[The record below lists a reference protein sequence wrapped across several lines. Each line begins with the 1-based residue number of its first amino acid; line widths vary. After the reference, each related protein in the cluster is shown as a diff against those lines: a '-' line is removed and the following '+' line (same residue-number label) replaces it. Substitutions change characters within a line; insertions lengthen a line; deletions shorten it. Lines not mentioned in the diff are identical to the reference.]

1 MTWLD
6 RYRLREFAGSSFW
19 LFPSLA
25 LLVAW
30 LTGKAVLWFVP
41 DPHWPRF
48 DDSDMEGMRVSMAAF
63 ASSMLTFMVYAVS
76 ALLLA
81 VQLASGQIT
90 PRLIRLTFSRW
101 EMKFAA
107 SVFVF
112 AFGITIVALANTTE
126 QTRHAALIILAVAGN
141 IAAIGVFFWFV
152 EEVGLGLRPVTVL
165 QKVFADGKDAM
176 DGVYQGSFDRGRR
189 EIEGT
194 VDELADREGRVVNR
208 IGPSGTFLAFGVR
221 ELVAL
226 ARKAGCTIE
235 LIAQVGDFVSTDD
248 PLARVYPPDAAVS
261 EEAINALVAFGPE
274 RTMRQDPMFAFRI
287 MVDVAS
293 RALSPAVND
302 PTTAVLAIDQIH
314 RLLRYAGQKNLDNA
328 RLYDSEGSLRL
339 VFPTPDWS
347 DIVALAVT
355 EVRQYGASSTQVA
368 RRLRAM
374 LEHLVDRLPP
384 ARTLALQRE
393 LALLEQTVS
402 RCFPEMEDRRR
413 ANTGDFQGLG
423 GSSARMEGSA
433 L

>member
-1 MTWLD
+1 MTWLG
-6 RYRLREFAGSSFW
+6 RYRLQEFVGSSFW

-30 LTGKAVLWFVP
+30 LSGRLILWLVP
-41 DPHWPRF
+41 DPQWPRF
-48 DDSDMEGMRVSMAAF
+48 DEVDVEGLRVSMAAF

-112 AFGITIVALANTTE
+112 AFGITMVALANTSE
-126 QTRHAALIILAVAGN
+126 QSRHAALIMLAIAGN
-141 IAAIGVFFWFV
+141 IAAVAVFFWFV

-176 DGVYQGSFDRGRR
+176 DGVYQGAFDPARSEGRA
-189 EIEGT
+189 T
-194 VDELADREGRVVNR
+194 ADAFVGCKGRVVGR
-208 IGPSGTFLAFGVR
+208 MGLSGTFLAFGSR
-221 ELVAL
+221 ELVVL
-226 ARKAGCTIE
+226 ATKAGCTIE
-235 LIAQVGDFVSTDD
+235 LIPQVGDFVSTGD
-248 PLARVYPPDAAVS
+248 PLARVYPPEARVSDEAV
-261 EEAINALVAFGPE
+261 NALVAFGPE

-293 RALSPAVND
+293 RALSPAIND

-314 RLLRYAGQKNLDNA
+314 RLLRYAGLKNLDNA
-328 RLYDSEGSLRL
+328 QVHDASNTLRL
-339 VFPTPDWS
+339 VFPTPDWE
-347 DIVALAVT
+347 DIVDLAVT
-355 EVRQYGASSTQVA
+355 EVRQYGASSTQVV

-374 LEHLVDRLPP
+374 LEHLVERLPA
-384 ARTLALQRE
+384 ARTAPLHRE
-393 LALLEQTVS
+393 LALLEQTVARS
-402 RCFPEMEDRRR
+402 FPEIEDRRR
-413 ANTGDFQGLG
+413 ANTGDLQGLG
-423 GSSARMEGSA
+423 GSSSRVDG
-433 L
+433 

>member
-1 MTWLD
+1 MTWHA
-6 RYRLREFAGSSFW
+6 RYRLREFVRSSFW
-19 LFPSLA
+19 LLPALA

-30 LTGKAVLWFVP
+30 LLGRVVLWLVP

-48 DDSDMEGMRVSMAAF
+48 DSADVEGMRASMAAF

-101 EMKFAA
+101 EMKVSA
-107 SVFVF
+107 SIFVF
-112 AFGITIVALANTTE
+112 AFGITMVALANTTE
-126 QTRHAALIILAVAGN
+126 QSRHAGLIALAIAGN
-141 IAAIGVFFWFV
+141 IAAIAVFFWFV

-165 QKVFADGKDAM
+165 QKVFADGKEAM
-176 DGVYQGSFDRGRR
+176 DSVYQGPFDPTHR

-194 VDELADREGRVVNR
+194 VDELVDRESR
-208 IGPSGTFLAFGVR
+208 IVRRTGVSGTFLAFGSR
-221 ELVAL
+221 DLVAL
-226 ARKAGCTIE
+226 ARKTNCTIE
-235 LIAQVGDFVSTDD
+235 LIPQVGDFVSTGD
-248 PLARVYPPDAAVS
+248 PLARIYPPDAAVS
-261 EEAINALVAFGPE
+261 DEAIDALVAFGPE

-314 RLLRYAGQKNLDNA
+314 RLLRYAGEKNLDNA
-328 RLYDSEGSLRL
+328 RVHDDDRVLRL
-339 VFPTPDWS
+339 VFPTPGWS
-347 DIVALAVT
+347 DIVELAVT

-374 LEHLVDRLPP
+374 LEHLIDRLPP
-384 ARTLALQRE
+384 PRTQALQRE
-393 LALLEQTVS
+393 LALLEDTVA
-402 RCFPEMEDRRR
+402 RNFPEIDDRRR

-423 GSSARMEGSA
+423 GSSTRSD

>member
-1 MTWLD
+1 VTWLN
-6 RYRLREFAGSSFW
+6 RYRLREFVRSSFW

-30 LTGKAVLWFVP
+30 LTGKTILWLVP

-48 DDSDMEGMRVSMAAF
+48 DDADLEGMRVSMAAF

-101 EMKFAA
+101 QMKVAA
-107 SVFVF
+107 SIFVF
-112 AFGITIVALANTTE
+112 AFGITMVALANTTE
-126 QTRHAALIILAVAGN
+126 QSRHATLILMALLGN
-141 IAAIGVFFWFV
+141 IAAIVVFFWFV
-152 EEVGLGLRPVTVL
+152 EEVGLGLRPVTLL
-165 QKVFADGKDAM
+165 QNVFADGREAM
-176 DGVYQGSFDRGRR
+176 DSVYKGSFDPDRP

-194 VDELADREGRVVNR
+194 VDELAGRECRIVSR
-208 IGPSGTFLAFGVR
+208 IGPSGTFLAFGSR
-221 ELVAL
+221 DLVVL
-226 ARKAGCTIE
+226 ARKAGCVIE
-235 LIAQVGDFVSTDD
+235 LIPQVGDFVSTGD
-248 PLARVYPPDAAVS
+248 PLARIYPPDADVG
-261 EEAINALVAFGPE
+261 EEAINALVGFGPE

-328 RLYDSEGSLRL
+328 RVHDGRGELRL
-339 VFPTPDWS
+339 VFPTPGWS
-347 DIVALAVT
+347 DIVALAIT
-355 EVRQYGASSTQVA
+355 EVRQYGATSTQVV

-374 LEHLVDRLPP
+374 IEHLIDRLPT
-384 ARTLALQRE
+384 ARTQALQAE
-393 LALLEQTVS
+393 LMLLDQTVA
-402 RCFPEMEDRRR
+402 RNFPDLEERRR
-413 ANTGDFQGLG
+413 ASTGDFQGLG
-423 GSSARMEGSA
+423 GSSTRAD

>member
-1 MTWLD
+1 MTWLG

-19 LFPSLA
+19 LFPALA

-30 LTGKAVLWFVP
+30 LAGKLVLWFVP
-41 DPHWPRF
+41 DPQWPRF
-48 DDSDMEGMRVSMAAF
+48 DEVDVEGMRASMAAF

-126 QTRHAALIILAVAGN
+126 QTRHAALIMLATAGN

-152 EEVGLGLRPVTVL
+152 EEVGLGLRPVAVL

-176 DGVYQGSFDRGRR
+176 DSVYQGPFDASRP

-194 VDELADREGRVVNR
+194 VDELVGREGRVVNR
-208 IGPSGTFLAFGVR
+208 VGQSGTFLAFGVW

-226 ARKAGCTIE
+226 AKKAGCAIE
-235 LIAQVGDFVSTDD
+235 LIAQVGDFVSTGD
-248 PLARVYPPDAAVS
+248 PLARIYPPDAAVS
-261 EEAINALVAFGPE
+261 EEAINALTAFGPE
-274 RTMRQDPMFAFRI
+274 RTVRQDPMFAFRI

-328 RLYDSEGSLRL
+328 RVYDKNTLRL
-339 VFPTPDWS
+339 VFPTPGWKE
-347 DIVALAVT
+347 IVALAAT
-355 EVRQYGASSTQVA
+355 EVRQYGATSTQVA

-374 LEHLVDRLPP
+374 LEHLIDRLPP
-384 ARTLALQRE
+384 ARSQVLQSE
-393 LALLEQTVS
+393 LALLEQTVA
-402 RCFPEMEDRRR
+402 RNFPEPEDRRR
-413 ANTGDFQGLG
+413 ANTADVQGLG
-423 GSSARMEGSA
+423 GSSARIGG
-433 L
+433 

>member
-1 MTWLD
+1 MTWLR

-19 LFPSLA
+19 LFPALA

-30 LTGKAVLWFVP
+30 LSGRLILWLVP
-41 DPHWPRF
+41 DPQWPRF
-48 DDSDMEGMRVSMAAF
+48 DEVDVEGLRVSMAAF

-112 AFGITIVALANTTE
+112 AFGITMVALANATE
-126 QTRHAALIILAVAGN
+126 QSRHATLIMLAIAGN
-141 IAAIGVFFWFV
+141 IAAVAVFFWFV

-176 DGVYQGSFDRGRR
+176 DGVYRGPFDPARPEGQATADALVGR
-189 EIEGT
+189 T
-194 VDELADREGRVVNR
+194 SRVVER
-208 IGPSGTFLAFGVR
+208 MGPSGTFLAFGSR
-221 ELVAL
+221 ELVVL
-226 ARKAGCTIE
+226 ATKADCTIE
-235 LIAQVGDFVSTDD
+235 LIPQVGDFVSNGD
-248 PLARVYPPDAAVS
+248 PLARIYPPEARVSDEAV
-261 EEAINALVAFGPE
+261 NALVAFGPE

-328 RLYDSEGSLRL
+328 QVYDTNNTLRL
-339 VFPTPDWS
+339 VFPTPDWEN
-347 DIVALAVT
+347 IVELAVS
-355 EVRQYGASSTQVA
+355 EVRQYGASSTQVV

-374 LEHLVDRLPP
+374 LEHLVERLAA
-384 ARTLALQRE
+384 ARTAPLRRE
-393 LALLEQTVS
+393 LALLEQTVARS
-402 RCFPEMEDRRR
+402 FPEAEDRRR
-413 ANTGDFQGLG
+413 ANAGDLQGLG
-423 GSSARMEGSA
+423 GSSSRSDG
-433 L
+433 